1 MIYRPEI
8 DGLRALAVLP
18 VIFFHAGFELFKGG
32 YIGVDVFFV
41 ISGYLITSLLIQDIQ
56 SKRFTILNFYERRAR
71 RLLPALFVVMFF
83 CIFLSWMWMLP
94 NQMKDFS
101 QSLVAV
107 SFFTSNI
114 LFWRETGYFGDEALE
129 KPLLHTWSLSVEEQ
143 YYVFFPIFLILAWR
157 SGYNRVMWIIIIIA
171 LISFFISEWG
181 WRNKAIA
188 NFYLA
193 PTRAW
198 EILAGSVAAFIVHRR
213 GVKENNLLS
222 FIGLLAILLSIFF
235 YDEYTP
241 FPSFY
246 TLLPITGIL
255 LIILYS
261 GGSTITTKFLSTK
274 VLVGIGLISYSAY
287 LWHHSLFA
295 FARIRFFQ
303 PSETLFL
310 FLSFLSLF
318 LAYFSWKYIEMPFRD
333 ENKVLKKQR
342 HVFLSS
348 FIGILF
354 FSSVG
359 LYGHFSNGF
368 ADITKTRQDLFH
380 LGQRTEIN
388 PGMDIACE
396 SYLSFSDR
404 CTNSDKPEVLLW
416 GDSYAMHLFQ
426 GINSSSSNLKIRQLT
441 HSACSPIEGLSVYDP
456 KNARGIVWAE
466 KCIDFNKQTLN
477 WLEENPS
484 VKFVI
489 ISSSFEWVE
498 GFQVINSDGLQKTS
512 NLELATKHLRETI
525 DTIKEMGI
533 AVVLVSPPP
542 KSKLD
547 IGNCL
552 QHKYT
557 FENNLTCD
565 FEHYKSDPNFKFVE
579 AMEEYINVYWIH
591 DEICFQGNCRSE
603 IDNKFIFRDFSHLSR
618 EGSAYLG
625 KKNDWYSQ
633 MRNLAMDDFR
643 FFQKERDSSN

>member
-18 VIFFHAGFELFKGG
+18 VIFFHAGFDLFSGG
-32 YIGVDVFFV
+32 FIGVDIFFV
-41 ISGYLITSLLIQDIQ
+41 ISGYLITSLLIKDIE
-56 SKRFTILNFYERRAR
+56 SKQFTILNFYERRAR
-71 RLLPALFVVMFF
+71 RLLPALFVVMSF
-83 CIFLSWMWMLP
+83 CTFLSFMWMLP

-101 QSLVAV
+101 QSLFAV

-143 YYVFFPIFLILAWR
+143 YYIFFPIFLILAWR
-157 SGYNRVMWIIIIIA
+157 YGRNRVMWIIIIMA
-171 LISFFISEWG
+171 LFSFFISDWG
-181 WRNKAIA
+181 WRNKAVA

-198 EILAGSVAAFIVHRR
+198 EILAGSVAAFIIRKR
-213 GVKENNLLS
+213 GIKENNFLS
-222 FIGLLAILLSIFF
+222 ILGLLAILLSIAW
-235 YDEYTP
+235 YDQDTP

-261 GGSTITTKFLSTK
+261 GGSTITTKLLSTK

-287 LWHHSLFA
+287 LWHHSLFS

-303 PSETLFL
+303 PSDTLFL
-310 FLSFLSLF
+310 ILSFFSLF
-318 LAYFSWKYIEMPFRD
+318 IAYFTWKYIEMPFRD
-333 ENKVLKKQR
+333 RNKVIKKQS
-342 HVFLSS
+342 HVLLSS
-348 FIGILF
+348 VIGILI

-368 ADITKTRQDLFH
+368 AEITKTRQDLFN
-380 LGQRTEIN
+380 LGQRFEIN
-388 PGMDIACE
+388 PGIDIACE
-396 SYLSFSDR
+396 GYVSFSDR

-441 HSACSPIEGLSVYDP
+441 QSGCSPIAEISVYDP
-456 KNARGIVWAE
+456 RNSRGKVWAE
-466 KCIDFNKQTLN
+466 KCIDFNNQVID
-477 WLEENPS
+477 WLQENSS
-484 VKFVI
+484 VEFVV

-498 GFQVINSDGLQKTS
+498 GFQVINTDGMKTTSDT
-512 NLELATKHLRETI
+512 EIAIKHLRKTI

-533 AVVLVSPPP
+533 GVVLVSPPP
-542 KSKLD
+542 KSKFD

-557 FENNLTCD
+557 FENNLNCD
-565 FEHYKSDPNFKFVE
+565 FEHYKTDPNFRFIE
-579 AMEEYINVYWIH
+579 AMEDYINVYWIH
-591 DEICFQGNCRSE
+591 DEICFEGNCRAE
-603 IDNKFIFRDFSHLSR
+603 INKKFIFRDFSHLSK
-618 EGSAYLG
+618 EGSSFLG
-625 KKNDWYSQ
+625 QTNNWYAKMKTLS
-633 MRNLAMDDFR
+633 LSGTDY
-643 FFQKERDSSN
+643 